1 MVYLQAKKK
10 QSEKGLDKYI
20 VGEDEESLRDI
31 CQRFAVRMSSVVRM
45 NGFSADYKPREGD
58 TIVLRGKRSKKVM
71 RKWKLVALVAALVLV
86 VVLAAVG
93 GRWFADNRK
102 PNFSGKA
109 DLYVRPGMTVDEVV
123 AQIPDSIVA
132 DRHGLA
138 RVIRKGLTD
147 SDLEPGHY
155 VVEKNKPSIYLVRM
169 LRNGWQSPVNLVL
182 SGTMRLKGRI
192 ARKISNQM
200 MLDSASVADALNNS
214 ALLAGYGFT
223 PQDVFSLIMP
233 DTYQVYWTASMKDIL
248 DKQKAAYDAF
258 WSKENLAKAEA
269 LGLTPRQVSVVASIV
284 KCESNYAPEYPS
296 IAGVYLNRLRQGIRL
311 QADPTVAFC
320 YDFTLNRILFKH
332 LEYDSPYNTYLHEGL
347 PPGPICVPDKAS
359 LEAVLNPDRHGYLFF
374 CASAAMDGTHKFA
387 VTLSEHNRNARE
399 FQRAL
404 DARRPR

>member
-1 MVYLQAKKK
+1 M
-10 QSEKGLDKYI
+10 
-20 VGEDEESLRDI
+20 
-31 CQRFAVRMSSVVRM
+31 
-45 NGFSADYKPREGD
+45 
-58 TIVLRGKRSKKVM
+58 
-71 RKWKLVALVAALVLV
+71 
-86 VVLAAVG
+86 
-93 GRWFADNRK
+93 
-102 PNFSGKA
+102 
-109 DLYVRPGMTVDEVV
+109 
-123 AQIPDSIVA
+123 
-132 DRHGLA
+132 
-138 RVIRKGLTD
+138 IRKGLTD

-200 MLDSASVADALNNS
+200 MLDSASVADALNDS